1 MPALLVVDEHSPSS
15 WQDMRAVSS
24 LDYLNGVGAE
34 LPPGTVV
41 RNIAT
46 DYGYMS
52 AAYYVSLIAEARGHI
67 PFPRVIDLFTSSP
80 QVNSRNLSRAS
91 RRRSGPIDLGG
102 AKQRTIGVLFTPAD
116 KYRASSRGSLRDF
129 EQSAVRLGL
138 AVELVSRPQILN
150 ALPRLAGL
158 FVRDLTI
165 PGNIAF
171 RAALAAQALG
181 LPVID
186 DPTSIIHCS
195 NKVFVHHLLERHDL
209 PIPRTVL
216 AGPNTSGAEIIR
228 QLGLPLVLKVPDGS
242 FSLGVYRANDPAEV
256 DRILAAIRLRS
267 AVVIA
272 QEFMPT
278 DYDWRIGILA
288 GEPLFA
294 CRYFMAPGHW
304 QMVHHISPDARV
316 DGETAAVP
324 LEDVPPFVLETARRA
339 GALVGNGLY
348 GVDIKQQGTRACVI
362 EVNDNPDIDSGFE
375 AALPNSPVWPRLAD
389 WFATKLRTSESRFG
403 TERQMDDETP
413 VASVA

>member
-1 MPALLVVDEHSPSS
+1 MPALLVVDEHCRSG
-15 WQDMRAVSS
+15 WQGVRAISS
-24 LDYLNGVGAE
+24 LDYLQGVGAE

-46 DYGYMS
+46 DYAYLS
-52 AAYYVSLIAEARGHI
+52 TPYYVSLIAEARGHI
-67 PFPRVIDLFTSSP
+67 PFPRVIDLFTSNPEINSP
-80 QVNSRNLSRAS
+80 NPSSAL
-91 RRRSGPIDLGG
+91 RRSPGAALLGG
-102 AKQRTIGVLFTPAD
+102 AKDRTIGILFTPAD

-129 EQSAVRLGL
+129 ERSAVRLGL
-138 AVELVSRPQILN
+138 AVELVSRSQILN

-171 RAALAAQALG
+171 RAALAAEALG

-242 FSLGVYRANDPAEV
+242 FSLGVYRAKDAAEV

-316 DGETAAVP
+316 EGETAAVP
-324 LEDVPPFVLETARRA
+324 LENVPPFVLETARRA
-339 GALVGNGLY
+339 GALVGDGLY

-362 EVNDNPDIDSGFE
+362 EVNDNPDIDSDFE
-375 AALPNSPVWPRLAD
+375 AALPNSSVWPRLAD